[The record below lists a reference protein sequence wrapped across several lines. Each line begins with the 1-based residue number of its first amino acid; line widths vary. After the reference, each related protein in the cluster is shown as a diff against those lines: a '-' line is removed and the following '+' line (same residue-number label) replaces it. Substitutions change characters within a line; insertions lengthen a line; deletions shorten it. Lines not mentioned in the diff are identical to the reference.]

1 MPSLLQHTQ
10 KVSIQNPCLG
20 ECLRS
25 TTIEKPSKCC
35 LPLRGTQP
43 GGHSNSMVVSRAK
56 SQEDWKASRMSH
68 LLKEVEQPDLV
79 QYGLIPEFVGRFPVI
94 CSLQVPPPP
103 FPLPSTISVWWL
115 RSTVFEKVRSSLQ
128 QFASF
133 DRLKVTVGN
142 VPLRSS
148 NLKRIVFV
156 ARMGLHGPTISILQY
171 PTSL

>member
-1 MPSLLQHTQ
+1 MLPPSEGHTAWWAFKLHGGVQGEIARGLEGIAHVASAERGGATRPSAVRPHPRICRPLSCHLQ
-10 KVSIQNPCLG
+10 P
-20 ECLRS
+20 
-25 TTIEKPSKCC
+25 P
-35 LPLRGTQP
+35 GT
-43 GGHSNSMVVSRAK
+43 
-56 SQEDWKASRMSH
+56 
-68 LLKEVEQPDLV
+68 
-79 QYGLIPEFVGRFPVI
+79 
-94 CSLQVPPPP
+94 PPPC
-103 FPLPSTISVWWL
+103 PLPSTISVWWL